1 MENLFEKDKIRTYSG
16 IYIDVF
22 NPKPSDITI
31 EDIAT
36 GLSRQPRWSG
46 QSKVFYSVAR
56 HSIEVAQL
64 ASKELKI
71 AALLHDA
78 SEAYLGDMPSP
89 IKSRL
94 PDYKKMEENL
104 MKCIA
109 LKFDFQYPLNPDVKL
124 FDEYRLK
131 IEWENV
137 MLSSRTSESS
147 FVKDKND
154 FINLFK
160 VYTSWPMEY
169 PY

>member
-22 NPKPSDITI
+22 DPKPSDITI

-36 GLSRQPRWSG
+36 GLSRQPRWGG

-64 ASKELKI
+64 ASKNYKL

-94 PDYKKMEENL
+94 PDYKQMEENL

-109 LKFDFQYPLNPDVKL
+109 EKFGFQYPLNSEVKL
-124 FDEYRLK
+124 FDAYRLK

-137 MLSSRTSESS
+137 MLASRTVESS

-160 VYTSWPMEY
+160 VYTSWPTEY
-169 PY
+169 